1 VVTYVRWRFKVTTRL
16 HGSGTRC
23 VAITLMILNW
33 VIQMYEITDC
43 VVESHLKYLISYG
56 KILNLSFIGL

>member
-1 VVTYVRWRFKVTTRL
+1 VTTRL
-16 HGSGTRC
+16 HGSGTTC

-33 VIQMYEITDC
+33 VIQMYGITDC